1 MVLAHQLR
9 DESHRPGLSC
19 DPALPRP
26 PGHIRAVLAVR
37 LWLEAGKPYQDGQ
50 AWWRSERRIRAAA
63 GSPASGVHVPDAEIH
78 WPSLD
83 GSPYAGQIWAIEA
96 ELTAKPLARTAGIM
110 QNLLARTSDY
120 APTRRPAGPPGT
132 PR

>member
-1 MVLAHQLR
+1 MH
-9 DESHRPGLSC
+9 G
-19 DPALPRP
+19 
-26 PGHIRAVLAVR
+26 
-37 LWLEAGKPYQDGQ
+37 
-50 AWWRSERRIRAAA
+50 
-63 GSPASGVHVPDAEIH
+63 PDAEIH

-120 APTRRPAGPPGT
+120 APSAPPGRGARYAQVIYLTARPAAPVVTRAVNVLPAPLA
-132 PR
+132 PRLVIRDLPEGAVW